1 MIKKQFELLV
11 SLQDLDIMINE
22 ADEDEALGFGTPGR
36 DMLQEVRMDLV
47 ESIGRPL
54 MSAYERLRTRYKWAI
69 VPVKDDTCLGCFRRL
84 PTALSAKGREDT
96 DIITCEGCGRILY
109 WLE

>member
-1 MIKKQFELLV
+1 MTKKQLELLV
-11 SLQDLDIMINE
+11 SLQDLDIMISE

-36 DMLQEVRMDLV
+36 EKLQKVRADV
-47 ESIGRPL
+47 VDSIGKPL
-54 MSAYERLRTRYKWAI
+54 MFAFERLRTRYKWAI

-84 PTALSAKGREDT
+84 PTAISAKGREDNE
-96 DIITCEGCGRILY
+96 IITCEGCGRILY

>member
-1 MIKKQFELLV
+1 MTKKQLDLLV

-22 ADEDEALGFGTPGR
+22 ADEDAAIGFGTPGR
-36 DMLQEVRMDLV
+36 NKLEEARADLV
-47 ESIGRPL
+47 ERIGKPL
-54 MSAYERLRTRYKWAI
+54 MSAFERLRTRYKWAI

-84 PTALSAKGREDT
+84 PTAMSAKGRD
-96 DIITCEGCGRILY
+96 DKSILICEGCGRILY

>member
-1 MIKKQFELLV
+1 MTKKQLDLLV

-22 ADEDEALGFGTPGR
+22 ADEDEAIGFGTPGR
-36 DMLQEVRMDLV
+36 DKLEQARADLV
-47 ESIGRPL
+47 EQIGRPL
-54 MSAYERLRTRYKWAI
+54 MSVFKRLRTKYKWAI

-84 PTALSAKGREDT
+84 PTSISAKGRENAS
-96 DIITCEGCGRILY
+96 ILICEGCGRILY